1 MSDELYHHGIL
12 GMKWGVRR
20 FQNEDGTLTGAGRKR
35 YSVGIEEQKKRV
47 KNAKAEERTAKR
59 QFQKEYYTRFGMVSK
74 DTTAAYKSASEKTD
88 WERRKLAD
96 ERTKEALNRSGKKK
110 SKHRLALEQ
119 KYMEKG
125 MSAEEAEIA
134 AYKRIR
140 TERAIAIAGGVT
152 LAAAAAYVAYKHWD
166 LNADKVLKNVELK
179 NISDTDN
186 LDISRQFYAA
196 YKKGDVKKYLGLYGG
211 QLSDKVGEVH
221 QTTIGIKD
229 KLNVAGRK
237 TAVKALADMVGRNN
251 DIISDL
257 RSDLQSYRTKVAA
270 ASPPAGRALANRAE
284 KDLSKGKIT
293 KSVYDV
299 LNSVQTL
306 GKEKSN
312 AGKMLYSELTK
323 AGYDAIIDV
332 NDKKYSGYNSKSPL
346 IVFNGAEKVM
356 KKSVRDVSRTEVW
369 KHLPAEMAKVQI
381 SAYLKAQA
389 PWAATWAAGYATVKG
404 VKAHK
409 NKQSRDRIV
418 AEYRREHPDKK
429 LTYNQIVD
437 NYYGSK

>member
-1 MSDELYHHGIL
+1 MANELYHHGIL
-12 GMKWGVRR
+12 GQKWGVRR
-20 FQNEDGTLTGAGRKR
+20 FQNADGSLTDAGRKR
-35 YSVGIEEQKKRV
+35 YDVDIEGQKQRV
-47 KNAKAEERTAKR
+47 KEAKTAR
-59 QFQKEYYTRFGMVSK
+59 KEAARKVNKEATAHIVASKETRDAYTKAV
-74 DTTAAYKSASEKTD
+74 EKEG
-88 WERRKLAD
+88 WEKRKLSD
-96 ERTKEALNRSGKKK
+96 ERTKAAFNRSSGKK
-110 SKHRLALEQ
+110 SKHRIALEQ

-125 MSAEEAEIA
+125 MTADEAEIA
-134 AYKRIR
+134 AYRRVR
-140 TERAIAIAGGVT
+140 TERAIAIAGGMT
-152 LAAAAAYVAYKHWD
+152 LAAAAAYVAYKHYD

-196 YKKGDVKKYLGLYGG
+196 YRKGDVKKYLGLYGG
-211 QLSDKVGEVH
+211 QLSDEIGGVH

-237 TAVKALADMVGRNN
+237 TAVKTLADMVGRNN

-257 RSDLQSYRTKVAA
+257 QSDLQSYHTKVAA
-270 ASPPAGRALANRAE
+270 ASTPAGRALANRAGR
-284 KDLSKGKIT
+284 DLSKGKIT
-293 KSVYDV
+293 KSVYDM

-306 GKEKSN
+306 GDEKSN
-312 AGKMLYSELTK
+312 AGKKLYSELTK

-332 NDKKYSGYNSKSPL
+332 NDKKYSGYSSKSPL

-418 AEYRREHPDKK
+418 AEYRREHPDTK
-429 LTYNQIVD
+429 LTYNQIID